1 MAVNI
6 DFLSHLPVELQE
18 DILRTLSKRIDKSS
32 PLEINDIVY
41 FVEEPVASLIEKLTK
56 DCIKYKKQV
65 EKIRGIEKN

>member
-41 FVEEPVASLIEKLTK
+41 FVEEPVASLI
-56 DCIKYKKQV
+56 
-65 EKIRGIEKN
+65 